1 MSIFTR
7 LAHMF
12 PHRAEPVPEPR
23 RMTREER
30 LALHKEIAKDPEVER
45 ALQRAYEEFPELR
58 ERRERA
64 RGIQRP
70 PDA

>member
-7 LAHMF
+7 ISHVF
-12 PHRAEPVPEPR
+12 GGKHEHISAER
-23 RMTREER
+23 RRKQQER

-45 ALQRAYEEFPELR
+45 ALQRAYEEFPDLR

-64 RGIQRP
+64 RDLQRP
-70 PDA
+70 AGP